1 MRTGDS
7 AAQLNKKERAHDY
20 INRTCAWDYILASAS
35 QKPLQSIS
43 NSISTHEQPGTLAS
57 HGACVR
63 AGVCLNKLDVSHLRV
78 G

>member
-7 AAQLNKKERAHDY
+7 TAQLNRKERAHAY
-20 INRTCAWDYILASAS
+20 INRTRAWDYILASAS

-43 NSISTHEQPGTLAS
+43 NSIGTHAQLGTLAS
-57 HGACVR
+57 HGARVR